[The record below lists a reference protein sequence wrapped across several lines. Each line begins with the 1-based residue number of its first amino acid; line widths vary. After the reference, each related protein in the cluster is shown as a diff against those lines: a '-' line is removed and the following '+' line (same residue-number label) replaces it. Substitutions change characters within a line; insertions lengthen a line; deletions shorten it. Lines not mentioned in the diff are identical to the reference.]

1 MSAFNDMLKNTR
13 DRNWGGTASN
23 VACEPYLSGYSYVVW
38 KLPQILGNFIEKNK
52 LLYNTNDQT
61 FTQGKF
67 SETALVEYANNT
79 LEAACTSVTPPG
91 GTINRAEYQGLG
103 GVKWS
108 VPSSM
113 DYGDSI
119 TLRYIEFSGLPIL
132 RIHRAWFNMIRD
144 NKIALTAL
152 SGSTKGGNSVSGATE
167 YNKSNYSATL
177 LYYTTKPDGVSV
189 EFAAAYSGLF
199 PTKDPHDIF
208 TGDITAIDK
217 VEIDMDYN
225 VDMIWQE
232 DWVWKMAQ
240 TEAKTRQ
247 AYGVN
252 GNTLWSRDG
261 FRYMKQGEHYG
272 TNMKNIDKEL

>member
-1 MSAFNDMLKNTR
+1 MSAFNEMVGKTR
-13 DRNWGGTASN
+13 DRNWGGTAKS
-23 VACEPYLSGYSYVVW
+23 VACEPYLSGYSYVKW
-38 KLPQILGNFIEKNK
+38 KLPKPLKDFISKYKVTNQ
-52 LLYNTNDQT
+52 NDQADT
-61 FTQGKF
+61 ANSDINA
-67 SETALVEYANNT
+67 SEM

-91 GTINRAEYQGLG
+91 GTINRAEYTGLG

-119 TLRYIEFSGLPIL
+119 TLRYIEFSGLPIQ
-132 RIHRAWFNMIRD
+132 RIHRAWFNFIRD
-144 NKIALTAL
+144 NKIGLTAL
-152 SGSTKGGNSVSGATE
+152 SGSSHSNTVSPGTV
-167 YNKSNYSATL
+167 YNKRNYSATL
-177 LYYTTKPDGVSV
+177 LYWTTKPDGVTV

-240 TEAKTRQ
+240 EEAKNSKQ
-247 AYGVN
+247 GAN
-252 GNTLWSRDG
+252 NHTLWSRDG
-261 FRYMKQGEHYG
+261 FRYQTQRLGYAQFNDMPSR
-272 TNMKNIDKEL
+272 L

>member
-1 MSAFNDMLKNTR
+1 MSAFNNMVDKTR
-13 DRNWGGTASN
+13 DRNWGGTAN
-23 VACEPYLSGYSYVVW
+23 TVACEPYLSGYSYVKW
-38 KLPQILGNFIEKNK
+38 QLPTPLSQFIQHYQVRN
-52 LLYNTNDQT
+52 LNDQT
-61 FTQGKF
+61 T
-67 SETALVEYANNT
+67 TAISQSTAEWT
-79 LEAACTSVTPPG
+79 LESACTSVTPPG
-91 GTINRAEYQGLG
+91 GTINRAEYQGIG

-119 TLRYIEFSGLPIL
+119 TLRYIEFSGLPIQ
-132 RIHRAWFNMIRD
+132 RIHRAWFNFIRD
-144 NKIALTAL
+144 NKIGLTAL
-152 SGSTKGGNSVSGATE
+152 AGQTIQNSVSPSTP
-167 YNKSNYSATL
+167 YNKRNYSATL
-177 LYYTTKPDGVSV
+177 LYWTTKPDGVTV

-240 TEAKTRQ
+240 EEAKKRFQ
-247 AYGVN
+247 GSK

-261 FRYMKQGEHYG
+261 FRYIKQQVAPNSF
-272 TNMKNIDKEL
+272 TSSPSIL

>member
-1 MSAFNDMLKNTR
+1 MSAFNQMVDNTR
-13 DRNWGGTASN
+13 DRNWGGTANS
-23 VACEPYLSGYSYVVW
+23 VACEPYLSGYSYVRWQVPDAL
-38 KLPQILGNFIEKNK
+38 KRFIKVN
-52 LLYNTNDQT
+52 LVTNQNDQT
-61 FTQGKF
+61 LTPKGPNDI
-67 SETALVEYANNT
+67 NNT
-79 LEAACTSVTPPG
+79 LESACTSVTPPG
-91 GTINRAEYQGLG
+91 GTINRAEYTGIG

-144 NKIALTAL
+144 NKIGLTAF
-152 SGSTKGGNSVSGATE
+152 SGSTVSGFSKSDV

-177 LYYTTKPDGVSV
+177 LYWTTKPDGVTV
-189 EFAAAYSGLF
+189 EFAAAYSGVF

-217 VEIDMDYN
+217 VEIDIDYN

-232 DWVWKMAQ
+232 DWVYRLAQ
-240 TEAKTRQ
+240 QEAKTRFQ
-247 AYGVN
+247 YGTI
-252 GNTLWSRDG
+252 GSTLWSRDG
-261 FRYMKQGEHYG
+261 FRYMSQQVAPNAFHAARS
-272 TNMKNIDKEL
+272 TL